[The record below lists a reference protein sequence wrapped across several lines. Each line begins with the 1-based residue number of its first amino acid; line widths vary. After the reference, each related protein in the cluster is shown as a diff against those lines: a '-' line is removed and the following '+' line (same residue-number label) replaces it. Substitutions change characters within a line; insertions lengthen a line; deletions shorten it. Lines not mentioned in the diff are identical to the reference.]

1 MRDPNAPIPR
11 FRGTYRHDVVPP
23 VGHHHLNEMDG
34 RYFDYDART
43 MSSTPLPPCSGVAEA
58 SAIWQGRIR
67 AEAMDR

>member
-23 VGHHHLNEMDG
+23 IKHHHLNMVDG
-34 RYFDYDART
+34 RYFDYDERT
-43 MSSTPLPPCSGVAEA
+43 MLSAALPYCVSDEEA